1 MAEDGVKEIIVIAQD
16 TTRYGIDIYDE
27 YALPKLLRELCRIDG
42 IEWVRI
48 HYCYPELVTDEL
60 IDVIAEENKI
70 CNYLDIP
77 IQHINDKILK
87 RMGRRTGKEQIVTLL
102 SKLRRRIPVSYTH
115 LTLPT
120 NSLV

>member
-1 MAEDGVKEIIVIAQD
+1 MSTKGFVPPLRYTAFLKIAEGCDNRCTYCVIPSIRGNYRSRKVEDILDEAHKMAKDGVKEIIVIAQD

-60 IDVIAEENKI
+60 IDVIAEEKQN
-70 CNYLDIP
+70 L
-77 IQHINDKILK
+77 
-87 RMGRRTGKEQIVTLL
+87 
-102 SKLRRRIPVSYTH
+102 
-115 LTLPT
+115 
-120 NSLV
+120 

>member
-1 MAEDGVKEIIVIAQD
+1 MKLAKWLWDGVKEIIVIAQD

-60 IDVIAEENKI
+60 IDVMAGAAH

-77 IQHINDKILK
+77 ICGI
-87 RMGRRTGKEQIVTLL
+87 
-102 SKLRRRIPVSYTH
+102 
-115 LTLPT
+115 
-120 NSLV
+120 